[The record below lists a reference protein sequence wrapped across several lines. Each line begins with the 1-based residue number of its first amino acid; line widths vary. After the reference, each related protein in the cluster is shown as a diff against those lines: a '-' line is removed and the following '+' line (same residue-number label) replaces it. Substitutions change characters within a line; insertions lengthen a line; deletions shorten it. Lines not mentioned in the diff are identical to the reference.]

1 MLVVFTF
8 KINEFHRMP
17 LFKIAINE
25 FNGEKNVF
33 CPCITVRTVIII
45 LFASTCPYIFARKS
59 LVLRKNCG
67 KDGDGLPVRRPD
79 LFLN

>member
-45 LFASTCPYIFARKS
+45 FICKY
-59 LVLRKNCG
+59 
-67 KDGDGLPVRRPD
+67 LPVHICPQKSGA
-79 LFLN
+79 